1 MSRKVFAKRNI
12 DRVDGFDRSR
22 TLNHECEVKPKMQPF
37 SDDTF
42 FTFERKAVGGK
53 GRRMTGDMRVS
64 THIHSKKHRQKILDL
79 TLRFSPGICDKLG
92 LSKGDHVR
100 ARGSVSGIWHVDLS
114 RPPEGNLLCTNHT
127 KNGSLCVRFVADKSE
142 IKALGLDRHDNNIP
156 FIECDFVEI
165 KDDVA
170 VFCAK
175 N

>member
-1 MSRKVFAKRNI
+1 MSSKVFAKRNI

-42 FTFERKAVGGK
+42 FTFERRCSAGK
-53 GRRMTGDMRVS
+53 GSKMTGDMRVS
-64 THIHSKKHRQKILDL
+64 TAIQTHNKRKQIFDI
-79 TLRFSPGICDKLG
+79 TLRFSADVLAKLRLKEG
-92 LSKGDHVR
+92 ERVR
-100 ARGSVSGIWHVDLS
+100 AQGSVNGIWHVDLS
-114 RPPEGNLLCTNHT
+114 RHPMGNVLCKSHT
-127 KNGSLCVRFVADKSE
+127 KSGSLCARFRADLSQLQ
-142 IKALGLDRHDNNIP
+142 ALGLERSGCDIP
-156 FIECDFVEI
+156 FVECDFVEI